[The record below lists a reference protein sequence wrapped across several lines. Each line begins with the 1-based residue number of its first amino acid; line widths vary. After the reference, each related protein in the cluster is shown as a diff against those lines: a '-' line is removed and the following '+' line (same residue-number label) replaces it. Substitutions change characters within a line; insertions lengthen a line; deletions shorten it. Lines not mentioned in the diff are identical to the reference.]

1 MLVGNCKPISF
12 CPSSFIEGIT
22 FPHLYK
28 IYTANNAI
36 AGLLNLFEQIAVYT
50 TNYIASLHLIPILVV
65 RLAGVS
71 LDMVCRV
78 DLQALLIAVSHLPRS
93 ARSSSS
99 DHATDGVDTY
109 AMWTLASPDNMH
121 KITMSLK
128 TRRDETSGRTRC
140 NAKSKVAA
148 NSPLSRSSIGGP
160 NDNRT

>member
-1 MLVGNCKPISF
+1 MLVGRCKPISS
-12 CPSSFIEGIT
+12 CTSSFIEGIT

-28 IYTANNAI
+28 IYTANKVT

-65 RLAGVS
+65 RLAEVS
-71 LDMVCRV
+71 LDMVSRV
-78 DLQALLIAVSHLPRS
+78 SLQALLIAVSHLPRP

-121 KITMSLK
+121 KITM
-128 TRRDETSGRTRC
+128 
-140 NAKSKVAA
+140 
-148 NSPLSRSSIGGP
+148 PLEMKRVEQP
-160 NDNRT
+160 DAMPRVK